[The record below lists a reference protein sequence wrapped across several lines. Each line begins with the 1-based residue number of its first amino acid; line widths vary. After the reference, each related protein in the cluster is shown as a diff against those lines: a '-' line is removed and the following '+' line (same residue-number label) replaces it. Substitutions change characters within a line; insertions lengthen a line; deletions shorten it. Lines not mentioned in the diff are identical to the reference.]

1 LIQWVCT
8 DKPNCWKN
16 EMIDAFNILGSLLP
30 GVPFINADSKL
41 FENNKIPNITLI
53 QSTLEE
59 LRSMPTIEFGSF
71 NAKLLNNDT
80 VFAFDR

>member
-1 LIQWVCT
+1 
-8 DKPNCWKN
+8 
-16 EMIDAFNILGSLLP
+16 MIDAFNILGSLLP